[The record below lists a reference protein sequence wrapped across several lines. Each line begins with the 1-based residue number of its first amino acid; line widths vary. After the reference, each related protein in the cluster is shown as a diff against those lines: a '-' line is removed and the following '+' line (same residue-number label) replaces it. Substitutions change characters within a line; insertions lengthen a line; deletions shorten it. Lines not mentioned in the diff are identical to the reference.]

1 MPPHAVLLIGT
12 YWLWRRGTG
21 GGGRDEDQTTIQ
33 SNAFTN
39 HLTHVEQS
47 VDSIAT
53 EVQRI
58 GEGQRF
64 ITLLFTER
72 GQRTPG
78 KPGADPSEIKKP

>member
-1 MPPHAVLLIGT
+1 
-12 YWLWRRGTG
+12 
-21 GGGRDEDQTTIQ
+21 
-33 SNAFTN
+33 
-39 HLTHVEQS
+39 LTHVEQS